1 MKVIKGDPLKGSRL
15 KIGLVVSRFNED
27 VTKRLWD
34 GAMVAFGEAGVP
46 DRSVTMF
53 SVPGAFEIPGAAQRM
68 AATGKFDAIV
78 CLGAVIRGDTAHF
91 ELVAGAAQ
99 QGVLKVALDSGIPVT
114 FGVLATDTK
123 DQALARASEEPSPA
137 MGLHGEWDNKG
148 YEAARSALEMA
159 DAYRRLR

>member
-15 KIGLVVSRFNED
+15 KIGLIVSRFNDD

-46 DRSVTMF
+46 DRSVTLF

-78 CLGAVIRGDTAHF
+78 CLGAVIRGETAHF
-91 ELVAGAAQ
+91 ELVADAAQ
-99 QGVLKVALDSGIPVT
+99 QGVLRVALDSGIPVT
-114 FGVLATDTK
+114 FGVLATETRE
-123 DQALARASEEPSPA
+123 QALARASEGAPMA
-137 MGLHGEWDNKG
+137 TDLHAEWDNKG

-159 DAYRRLR
+159 DAYRKLR

>member
-1 MKVIKGDPLKGSRL
+1 M
-15 KIGLVVSRFNED
+15 KIGLVVSRFNEV

-34 GAMVAFGEAGVP
+34 GAMVALREAGTP

-78 CLGAVIRGDTAHF
+78 CLGAVIRGETAHF

-99 QGVLKVALDSGIPVT
+99 QGVLRVALDSGIPVT
-114 FGVLATDTK
+114 FGVLATQTE
-123 DQALARASEEPSPA
+123 DQALARASEEPGTA
-137 MGLHGEWDNKG
+137 VTDLHAEWDNKG

-159 DAYRRLR
+159 DAYRKLR

>member
-1 MKVIKGDPLKGSRL
+1 MKVIKGDPLRGSRL
-15 KIGLVVSRFNED
+15 KIGLIVARFNED

-34 GAMVAFGEAGVP
+34 GAMLAFGEAGVP

-78 CLGAVIRGDTAHF
+78 CLGAVIRGETAHS

-99 QGVLKVALDSGIPVT
+99 QGVLRVAIDSGIPVT
-114 FGVLATDTK
+114 FGVLTTETRE
-123 DQALARASEEPSPA
+123 QALARASEGVPKA
-137 MGLHGEWDNKG
+137 TDLHAEWDNKG

-159 DAYRRLR
+159 DAYRKLR